1 MNILLELK
9 VLGLFSLNFF
19 LSLLLEQINNF
30 NTQKY
35 FKF

>member
-9 VLGLFSLNFF
+9 VLGLFSFNFY
-19 LSLLLEQINNF
+19 SLLLEQVNNF